1 MHFRILL
8 VVVWSWLI
16 KNNEKFLAYFSK
28 NSETKVETDGVQI
41 ACVLSLATEN
51 VRSAELAFAKMKYKR
66 HISVLR
72 NT

>member
-1 MHFRILL
+1 MHFKFLV

-16 KNNEKFLAYFSK
+16 KNNEKFLRYFTR
-28 NSETKVETDGVQI
+28 NSETKVETCGVQI

>member
-1 MHFRILL
+1 MHFKFLV

-16 KNNEKFLAYFSK
+16 KNNEKFLGYFTR
-28 NSETKVETDGVQI
+28 NSETKVETCGVQI